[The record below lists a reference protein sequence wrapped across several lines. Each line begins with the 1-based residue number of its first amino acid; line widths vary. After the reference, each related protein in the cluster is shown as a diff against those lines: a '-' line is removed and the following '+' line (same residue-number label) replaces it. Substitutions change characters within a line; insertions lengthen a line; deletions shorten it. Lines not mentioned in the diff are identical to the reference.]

1 MTLCFARRQAKVYSF
16 KVSIITIPLEEP
28 VPQMKRSN
36 QGFTLIEL
44 IVVIAI
50 LGVLAAVALPRFIN
64 AQQDARIAKAQ
75 GLYGAIRSAA
85 ALAHSRC
92 ELDLARG
99 LTGAGTCANNQ
110 ANMEGN
116 NVTMVNRYPTANA
129 AGIIAAAQLS
139 AANDSLTIS
148 AGGAGAGALI
158 TIDIPG
164 AAVAANCRISYTAP
178 TALGNA
184 PTIAVVTTG
193 C

>member
-1 MTLCFARRQAKVYSF
+1 MK
-16 KVSIITIPLEEP
+16 PLK
-28 VPQMKRSN
+28 QSA

-85 ALAHSRC
+85 ALAHARC
-92 ELDLARG
+92 ELDFARG

-110 ANMEGN
+110 ANMEGT
-116 NVTMVNRYPTANA
+116 NVTMVHRYPTANL
-129 AGIIAAAQLS
+129 AGILTAAQLN
-139 AANDSLTIS
+139 ATYDSLTVS
-148 AGGAGAGALI
+148 AGGGGAGAVI
-158 TIDIPG
+158 TLDIPG
-164 AAVAANCRISYTAP
+164 AATPATCRITYTAP

-184 PTIAVVTTG
+184 PTITVVTGG